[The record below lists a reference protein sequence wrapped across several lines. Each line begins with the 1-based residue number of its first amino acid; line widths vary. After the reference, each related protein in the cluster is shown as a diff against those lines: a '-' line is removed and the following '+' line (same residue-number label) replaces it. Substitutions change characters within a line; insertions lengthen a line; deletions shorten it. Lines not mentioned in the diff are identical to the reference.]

1 MLYPVTLFTVAINL
15 NLFVGLLHF
24 CRIFLSF
31 FLFFFFFNV
40 GEENQ
45 RLRLKERKGEE
56 ESGFMGHP
64 QDATLHTQL
73 VLSCHTH
80 EVTRVF

>member
-1 MLYPVTLFTVAINL
+1 MLHRASEAGKRQVCGSKKSPV
-15 NLFVGLLHF
+15 
-24 CRIFLSF
+24 SF
-31 FLFFFFFNV
+31 FLFFFFNV